1 MGIDPNP
8 NPNCTPWQ
16 ILTVG
21 DMYAFFGDMYA
32 FFGGHV
38 CFSYTLQGGAQVCLK
53 NPKSINGSPELIFG
67 RSESDKGSIFASD
80 TFRVHCV
87 CF

>member
-16 ILTVG
+16 IPTVG

-38 CFSYTLQGGAQVCLK
+38 CFSYTLQGGTQVWVVVV
-53 NPKSINGSPELIFG
+53 FDG
-67 RSESDKGSIFASD
+67 RLDRFSF
-80 TFRVHCV
+80 
-87 CF
+87 